1 MGCVTV
7 GYIVLVTVSVMNLV
21 KGQFPRACVNSESLT
36 KKECCPV
43 PPGFKEA
50 CGKDGSRGDCGE
62 IIVREWSA
70 TYDHFNIKHVLDDR
84 HNWPKGVF
92 ERSCKCRANYA
103 GYDCS
108 KCKYGYHGKEC
119 NQRKVLI
126 RKSFANLS
134 PEEQDKFM
142 MYMNMSR
149 FVKSDYMLT
158 TVFTQDIQET
168 INNRSDPALL
178 FRNVSIHEYFVWLHY
193 YSTNRNTVLPDKTK
207 MPFMDFGHRGQGF
220 STWHRLYLLAWE
232 RALQDLSGDE
242 NYTIPFWDWTVSAK
256 CEICSDKLLG
266 NVSSNGDVVGKYFAE
281 WTTICYPGGTN
292 VTDDTKLCDPSVS
305 TGKLKRSPGQNK
317 QFNGFHPA
325 VFPTKKEV
333 EFVLGFET
341 FDLPPFSRESSCSFR
356 NLLEGYANT
365 TSGYRLAP
373 GFSTVHN
380 IVHIAIGG
388 AMGTVEA
395 SSNDPIFL
403 LHHCFVDRIFEKWL
417 RKFQKDASALSAT
430 EAPIGHNRGDVIV
443 PMFPVYTN
451 EELFSE
457 SSSFGYDF
465 EGVDKDGKSPD
476 DGATESTSLGR
487 CPDNARVADRG
498 KSTEGCIEWK
508 IAVGASAGVV
518 FVLFIILIVS
528 RYKRKNRVSA
538 KCDPALST

>member
-1 MGCVTV
+1 MRHMGCVLV
-7 GYIVLVTVSVMNLV
+7 GYIVLVTVSVSV
-21 KGQFPRACVNSESLT
+21 KGQFPKACVNSESL
-36 KKECCPV
+36 KKRKCCPV
-43 PPGFKEA
+43 PPGLKEP
-50 CGKDGSRGDCGE
+50 CGKDGSRGECGE
-62 IIVREWSA
+62 IIVRKWSV
-70 TYDHFNIKHVLDDR
+70 TYDHFNTKDVLDDR

-158 TVFTQDIQET
+158 TAFYQDINET
-168 INNRSDPALL
+168 INNGSDPTLL
-178 FRNVSIHEYFVWLHY
+178 FTNVSIHEFFVWLHY
-193 YSTNRNTVLPDKTK
+193 YTTNRNTVLPDKTK

-220 STWHRLYLLAWE
+220 PTWHRLYLLAWE

-242 NYTIPFWDWTVSAK
+242 NYTIPFWDWTASEK

-380 IVHIAIGG
+380 IVHIALGG

-443 PMFPVYTN
+443 PMFPVYTH

-457 SSSFGYDF
+457 SFSFGYDF
-465 EGVDKDGKSPD
+465 EGVDKDGM
-476 DGATESTSLGR
+476 
-487 CPDNARVADRG
+487 
-498 KSTEGCIEWK
+498 
-508 IAVGASAGVV
+508 
-518 FVLFIILIVS
+518 
-528 RYKRKNRVSA
+528 
-538 KCDPALST
+538 